1 MIIIYIGVKLENEKN
16 CVYCKSIKS
25 AERLI
30 RKNEATR
37 AKLHHK
43 ACKAFQNGDKQRYYA
58 LMEIVDDMEIEA
70 IYVLAG
76 LNGIKKFTEYK
87 EDNYTIYFVYVE
99 G

>member
-1 MIIIYIGVKLENEKN
+1 MIKLYVGIKPAEDKGY
-16 CVYCKSIKS
+16 VYCKNIKS

-58 LMEIVDDMEIEA
+58 LMEVVDDMEIEA

-76 LNGIKKFTEYK
+76 LKGIKKFAEY
-87 EDNYTIYFVYVE
+87 EDKYTIYFVYVE